1 MHVRRF
7 RQESFLNFVDIDKSK
22 AHLLERAII
31 NLFQRFYFRRS
42 NVRKT
47 PLGAVIYKFTVP
59 IRARIDAILI
69 MTGKNGTTCIP
80 NLYSCPYMTYLPYS
94 CVLTTER

>member
-22 AHLLERAII
+22 ANLLERAIL
-31 NLFQRFYFRRS
+31 NLFQCFYFRRS

-47 PLGAVIYKFTVP
+47 PLGAVIYKFTVT
-59 IRARIDAILI
+59 IRVRIDAI
-69 MTGKNGTTCIP
+69 
-80 NLYSCPYMTYLPYS
+80 
-94 CVLTTER
+94 